1 MTRNLW
7 ISIEGSGGKRDV
19 EMNGEVEDSEED
31 LKPKSDDGR
40 ARKGEGGGGGGAQQL
55 EEAQSR
61 RRRKRRTSK
70 DDDEAPKGVEI
81 EPNQHVSLMF
91 SVKYLINF
99 SKSSSLSA
107 AVQLV
112 TSHGFPLPVAFNFGP
127 GFIRYCLAPKSETIS
142 FLFVL
147 YAPFLFPVIVP
158 RSSLFRAH
166 HLAIRII
173 RSPSPHLVL
182 RFRKTVEQPV
192 PPGLDSAAAILASI
206 DPTHIT

>member
-1 MTRNLW
+1 
-7 ISIEGSGGKRDV
+7 
-19 EMNGEVEDSEED
+19 MNGEAEDSEED
-31 LKPKSDDGR
+31 LKPKSDDGQR
-40 ARKGEGGGGGGAQQL
+40 GRRRRRRSTATSRKRKSHA
-55 EEAQSR
+55 STK
-61 RRRKRRTSK
+61 RRRKRRTSGRQWR
-70 DDDEAPKGVEI
+70 EGVEI

-127 GFIRYCLAPKSETIS
+127 GFIWYCLAPKSETIS

-166 HLAIRII
+166 RLAIRII
-173 RSPSPHLVL
+173 RSPSPHLVP
-182 RFRKTVEQPV
+182 RFCRTKTVEQPV